1 MGFECCLIE
10 FKGDLSEILVLRT
23 GADEDLII
31 AGLYTHGVGLWFQCD
46 AGAGA
51 VDEDHL
57 LASLLQC
64 FEEVALHLGQF
75 DMRTVA
81 TLEAVDVDRHLLTF
95 EGCRDTTHEDHL
107 VDALEL
113 SDDLLVIDGAL
124 LGDVDLQVGVPRLHK
139 LEPYLDIIT
148 LSLLGL
154 GRQQKLS
161 SARAI
166 VSRAG
171 PKTESNRRQKILFN
185 TIP

>member
-31 AGLYTHGVGLWFQCD
+31 AGLYTHGVGLWLQRD
-46 AGAGA
+46 ARTGA
-51 VDEDHL
+51 VDEDDL
-57 LASLLQC
+57 FASLFQGL
-64 FEEVALHLGQF
+64 EEVALHLGQF
-75 DMRTVA
+75 DMGAVA
-81 TLEAVDVDRHLLTF
+81 TLETVDVDRHLLTF

-113 SDDLLVIDGAL
+113 GDDLLIVDGTL
-124 LGDVDLQVGVPRLHK
+124 LGDIDLQVGIPRLHK